1 MSADLDA
8 ALHRRSRL
16 DAVKPRIQVCV
27 LAEGEHVRRALA
39 RALVAVGAAE
49 EVGPREAHHVSDGVL
64 LVHQV
69 AARAAAAARARQVL
83 LHHIKQSLHLH
94 AIARHAVVARL
105 DLIRWSVREEM
116 AQVALQVVAV
126 VLVVSSSRS
135 SSSSRVVVAGEQQ
148 YGTPLDSLS
157 WYDFGKMLQ

>member
-1 MSADLDA
+1 
-8 ALHRRSRL
+8 
-16 DAVKPRIQVCV
+16 
-27 LAEGEHVRRALA
+27 
-39 RALVAVGAAE
+39 
-49 EVGPREAHHVSDGVL
+49 
-64 LVHQV
+64 
-69 AARAAAAARARQVL
+69 VL

-157 WYDFGKMLQ
+157 WYDFGKMFNVSSNNNAIPESQNKFVREILKPTGNNSNRIIYHQERVKTK